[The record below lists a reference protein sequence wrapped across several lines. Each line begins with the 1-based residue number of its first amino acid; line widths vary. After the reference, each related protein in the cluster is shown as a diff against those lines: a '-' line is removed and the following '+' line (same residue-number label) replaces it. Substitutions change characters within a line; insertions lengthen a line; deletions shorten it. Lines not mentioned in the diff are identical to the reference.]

1 MLPSPVQDGDA
12 GPGTGEG
19 HIRAGS
25 KRRQQSSRLATRWER
40 RVQIEGAGFGLW
52 LVVYSLRMLVRGP
65 RRYDEATLPRRHAA
79 SQWKPSANL
88 TLIWSDDSLQGQFW
102 VMARNAGVAI
112 RGSLTAR
119 PETKLIC
126 YTWS

>member
-1 MLPSPVQDGDA
+1 ML
-12 GPGTGEG
+12 GPAPARGISEPEANVGNNLPAWQ
-19 HIRAGS
+19 RAG
-25 KRRQQSSRLATRWER
+25 RDAYRLRAR
-40 RVQIEGAGFGLW
+40 GFGLW
-52 LVVYSLRMLVRGP
+52 LVVCSLRMLVRGP